1 MRCILMNK
9 DMPVVELELDDDTAT
24 ILKVMKSFEL
34 DFLPVGI
41 DVKNGIPNKKELN
54 EWWLGRS
61 IPASRLGLRTALE
74 KLGVQYPEQL
84 LLRCYGLSLS
94 DQYWMKSVNS
104 EMEWK
109 NINFFENDFSDDVG
123 NILFGQTAEQRID
136 LMSPCNT
143 SDGWLK
149 KKWVIIGSKRCLVKA
164 GSNPY
169 MQEPINEVFG
179 TRLHQRLGCKNYV
192 PYNIFL
198 ENDVPY
204 CICENFININTELVS
219 AVSINRSMK
228 KRNEFSSYEHF
239 LNACDRLGIPGM
251 KEFVDYMLVF
261 DFLMAN
267 TDRHFGNFGAIR
279 NVETLEWTGP
289 APIFDSGTSLWHN
302 KLTRVINPLEEI
314 EIKPFYSS
322 VSRQMKLVSD
332 FSWIPFEEL
341 KYLKDDIR
349 EVFVPTKF
357 IDEERI
363 EMLLNAVTGRVEELQ
378 DMAMEQKKQYTLGSP
393 RSKFGEGDIE

>member
-9 DMPVVELELDDDTAT
+9 NMPVVELELDDDTAT
-24 ILKVMKSFEL
+24 ILKVIKNYEL

-41 DVKNGIPNKKELN
+41 DVKTGIPNKKELN
-54 EWWLGRS
+54 EWWFGRS
-61 IPASRLGLRTALE
+61 IPASRSGIAAALE
-74 KLGVQYPEQL
+74 RLGVQYSEQL

-94 DQYWMKSVNS
+94 NQYWMKPVDS
-104 EMEWK
+104 ELKWK

-123 NILFGQTAEQRID
+123 NVLFGQPAGQDID

-149 KKWVIIGSKRCLVKA
+149 KKWKIIGTKRCLIKA

-179 TRLHQRLGCKNYV
+179 TRLHQRLGCKNFV
-192 PYNIFL
+192 PYKALL
-198 ENDVPY
+198 EDGIPY
-204 CICENFININTELVS
+204 SVCENFIDVNTELVS
-219 AVSINRSMK
+219 AVNINRSLK
-228 KRNEFSSYEHF
+228 KASQFTSYEHF

-251 KEFVDYMLVF
+251 KKFLDYMLVF
-261 DFLMAN
+261 DYLMAN
-267 TDRHFGNFGAIR
+267 TDRHFGNLGAVR
-279 NVETLEWTGP
+279 NIETLEWVGP
-289 APIFDSGTSLWHN
+289 APIFDSGTSLWHD
-302 KLTRVINPLEEI
+302 KLTRAINQ
-314 EIKPFYSS
+314 PFYSS

-341 KYLKDDIR
+341 RHLRDDVR
-349 EVFVPTKF
+349 EIFEPTDF

-363 EMLLNAVTGRVEELQ
+363 EVLSNAVTSRVEELQ
-378 DMAMEQKKQYTLGSP
+378 DMEVERKKQYTIGNLQ
-393 RSKFGEGDIE
+393 

>member
-9 DMPVVELELDDDTAT
+9 NMPVVELELDDDTAT
-24 ILKVMKSFEL
+24 ILKVIKNYEL

-41 DVKNGIPNKKELN
+41 DVKTGIPNKKELN

-74 KLGVQYPEQL
+74 QLGVQYPEQL

-94 DQYWMKSVNS
+94 DQYWMKPVDS
-104 EMEWK
+104 ELEWK

-123 NILFGQTAEQRID
+123 NILFGEPAAQDID

-149 KKWVIIGSKRCLVKA
+149 KKWKIIDKKRCLIKA

-179 TRLHQRLGCKNYV
+179 TRLHQRRGCKNYV
-192 PYNIFL
+192 PYKVLL
-198 ENDVPY
+198 EDGVPY
-204 CICENFININTELVS
+204 CVCENFININTELVS
-219 AVSINRSMK
+219 AVNINRSIK
-228 KRNEFSSYEHF
+228 KDSQFTSYEHF

-251 KEFVDYMLVF
+251 KEFLDYVLVF
-261 DFLMAN
+261 DYLMAN
-267 TDRHFGNFGAIR
+267 TDRHFGNLGAIR
-279 NVETLEWTGP
+279 NAETLEWVGP
-289 APIFDSGTSLWHN
+289 APIFDSGTSLWHD
-302 KLTRVINPLEEI
+302 KLTKAINPLEEI
-314 EIKPFYSS
+314 ETKPFYSNA
-322 VSRQMKLVSD
+322 SRQMKLVSD

-341 KYLKDDIR
+341 RHLKDDIR
-349 EVFVPTKF
+349 EIFMPTEF

-363 EMLLNAVTGRVEELQ
+363 EALANAVTSRVEALQ
-378 DMAMEQKKQYTLGSP
+378 DMAMGQKRQYILGSLQQ
-393 RSKFGEGDIE
+393 

>member
-1 MRCILMNK
+1 
-9 DMPVVELELDDDTAT
+9 
-24 ILKVMKSFEL
+24 
-34 DFLPVGI
+34 
-41 DVKNGIPNKKELN
+41 
-54 EWWLGRS
+54 
-61 IPASRLGLRTALE
+61 
-74 KLGVQYPEQL
+74 
-84 LLRCYGLSLS
+84 
-94 DQYWMKSVNS
+94 
-104 EMEWK
+104 
-109 NINFFENDFSDDVG
+109 
-123 NILFGQTAEQRID
+123 
-136 LMSPCNT
+136 
-143 SDGWLK
+143 
-149 KKWVIIGSKRCLVKA
+149 
-164 GSNPY
+164 

-192 PYNIFL
+192 PYNILL
-198 ENDVPY
+198 ENDVSY
-204 CICENFININTELVS
+204 CICGNFININTELVS

-228 KRNEFSSYEHF
+228 KGNEFSSHEHF

-279 NVETLEWTGP
+279 NVETLEWTEP

-314 EIKPFYSS
+314 EIKPFYSN

-363 EMLLNAVTGRVEELQ
+363 EVVPNAVTGRVEELQ
-378 DMAMEQKKQYTLGSP
+378 DMAVEQKKQYTLGSP

>member
-9 DMPVVELELDDDTAT
+9 NMPVVELELDDDTAT
-24 ILKVMKSFEL
+24 ILKVIKNYEL

-41 DVKNGIPNKKELN
+41 DVKTGIPNKKELN
-54 EWWLGRS
+54 EWWFGRS
-61 IPASRLGLRTALE
+61 IPASRSGIAAALE
-74 KLGVQYPEQL
+74 RLGVQYSEQL

-94 DQYWMKSVNS
+94 DQYWMKPVDS
-104 EMEWK
+104 ELKWK

-123 NILFGQTAEQRID
+123 NVLFGQPAGQDID

-149 KKWVIIGSKRCLVKA
+149 KKWKIIGTKRCLIKA

-179 TRLHQRLGCKNYV
+179 TRLHQRLGCKNFV
-192 PYNIFL
+192 PYKALL
-198 ENDVPY
+198 EDGIPY
-204 CICENFININTELVS
+204 SVCENFIDVNTELVS
-219 AVSINRSMK
+219 AVNINRSLK
-228 KRNEFSSYEHF
+228 KASQFTSYEHF

-251 KEFVDYMLVF
+251 KKFLDYMLVF
-261 DFLMAN
+261 DYLMAN
-267 TDRHFGNFGAIR
+267 TDRHFGNLGAVR
-279 NVETLEWTGP
+279 NIETLEWVGP
-289 APIFDSGTSLWHN
+289 APIFDSGTSLWHD
-302 KLTRVINPLEEI
+302 KLTRAINQ
-314 EIKPFYSS
+314 PFYSS

-341 KYLKDDIR
+341 RHLRDDVR
-349 EVFVPTKF
+349 EIFEPTDF

-363 EMLLNAVTGRVEELQ
+363 EVLSNAVTSRVEELQ
-378 DMAMEQKKQYTLGSP
+378 DMEVERKKQYTIGNLQ
-393 RSKFGEGDIE
+393 